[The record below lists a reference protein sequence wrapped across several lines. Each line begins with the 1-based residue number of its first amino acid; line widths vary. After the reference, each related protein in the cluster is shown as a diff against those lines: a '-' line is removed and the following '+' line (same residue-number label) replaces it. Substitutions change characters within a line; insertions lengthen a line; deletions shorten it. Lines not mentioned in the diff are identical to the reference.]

1 MAETSRTL
9 EQMNAAQ
16 QRTILQQVDR
26 IKELE
31 QWEKF
36 AAHLVNNCIGE
47 TVTPEKLEQWLLESQ
62 TPKRL

>member
-1 MAETSRTL
+1 MAEVERTL

-16 QRTILQQVDR
+16 QRTILQQTDR

-36 AAHLVNNCIGE
+36 AAHLVNNCIGQ
-47 TVTPEKLEQWLLESQ
+47 TVSPENLEQWLADSQ
-62 TPKRL
+62 KPKRI

>member
-1 MAETSRTL
+1 MTETSRTL

-36 AAHLVNNCIGE
+36 AAYLVNDCVGQ
-47 TVTPEKLEQWLLESQ
+47 TVTIESLEKWLLESQ

>member
-1 MAETSRTL
+1 MTEVHRTL

-16 QRTILQQVDR
+16 QRTIVEQLSR

-36 AAHLVNNCIGE
+36 AAHLINHCVGQTI
-47 TVTPEKLEQWLLESQ
+47 TVESLEKWLHESQ